1 MENGVCYRMQ
11 ITNKGVFRGI
21 RRKNLFSFIDL
32 MRMVGDLDIFLMII
46 SHAVKKLKK
55 NPDVVGMIREALQL
69 LEGFVD
75 VKKVRQLKMT
85 DIER

>member
-1 MENGVCYRMQ
+1 
-11 ITNKGVFRGI
+11 
-21 RRKNLFSFIDL
+21 

-69 LEGFVD
+69 LEGFVE